1 MKQGMTASAC
11 KPLEW
16 EVPTLQSPRFFITR
30 ALEQVLTVQLDAE
43 KCNAMQDSV
52 AIKIFTDAAGFLNEE
67 RAYGIKAVVEA
78 VGRAPTFIRNK
89 DCSAMMPNGW
99 PFPPFTIAEKGQSL
113 EVWMQSYSADPITS
127 MQV

>member
-1 MKQGMTASAC
+1 MQAS
-11 KPLEW
+11 
-16 EVPTLQSPRFFITR
+16 EVRSSHLAKCSDSSLQPM
-30 ALEQVLTVQLDAE
+30 VTVQLDTE
-43 KCNAMQDSV
+43 QCNAMQDSV
-52 AIKIFTDAAGFLNEE
+52 AIKIFTDAAGFWNEE
-67 RAYGIKAVVEA
+67 RAYGIKAVAEA
-78 VGRAPTFIRNK
+78 VGRAPTFTRNE